1 MLSAVPVYSQRMVS
15 SDQEVDSLVAATARQ
30 QLNSL
35 PDTDYARAIF
45 QAQGKSLPY
54 RLLKP
59 ARRQEGKSYPLII
72 TLHNSSRIGQ
82 DNEKQLEPL
91 ARIWLRPEIRER
103 YPAFVIAPQF
113 AERSSNYVQD
123 VERKVFK
130 AIPSADVGLLVPLIK
145 SLLKQHPDIDRSRIY
160 IVGYSMGAS
169 TGQNLMSLKPGLFAA
184 LVSIAAV
191 PDFSN
196 LPGLAGKP
204 VWLIHGKQDD
214 ENPYPGSVALYQALK
229 QNRQLLF
236 TTYTHLNHNNIMIP
250 FLLDEAIPEWLFR
263 QQKK

>member
-1 MLSAVPVYSQRMVS
+1 MSS
-15 SDQEVDSLVAATARQ
+15 SDREVDSLTAATARQ

-35 PDTDYARAIF
+35 PDADYEKAVF
-45 QAQGKSLPY
+45 VAQGKSLPY

-59 ARRQEGKSYPLII
+59 TRRQQGKTYPLII
-72 TLHNSSRIGQ
+72 TLHNSSRTGQ

-91 ARIWLRPEIRER
+91 ARIWLRPLIRER
-103 YPAFVIAPQF
+103 YPAFVVAPQF

-123 VERKVFK
+123 TGRKVLK
-130 AIPSADVGLLVPLIK
+130 ATPSPDVSMLAPLITGI
-145 SLLKQHPDIDRSRIY
+145 LKQHPDIDRSRIY

-196 LPGLAGKP
+196 LPGLARKP

-236 TTYTHLNHNNIMIP
+236 TTYTHLNHNNITIP